1 MGKKRFAFT
10 NELLL
15 IAVIVC
21 EIILFGM
28 LNPRFLRPIVLL
40 GSINDFIS
48 ICIIS
53 LFVTMVII
61 AGGMDIQAGS
71 IVGLSSIVACLQL
84 SQVYCADC

>member
-53 LFVTMVII
+53 L
-61 AGGMDIQAGS
+61 
-71 IVGLSSIVACLQL
+71 L
-84 SQVYCADC
+84 